1 MSNIPELIEIVACIP
16 LREVNHCTL
25 LGRYVDIKVVTRWR
39 CKKTQTSLYLLNKAF
54 FEKISFSKPVHN
66 TVIMMSAQ
74 YFTVTSDFMFIKSYT
89 CFVDLKQIQKRVSFL
104 SQRKEISQMAERT
117 SSPNFNGRR
126 ATWAMCPPEILGSW

>member
-1 MSNIPELIEIVACIP
+1 VSNIPELIEIVACIP

-74 YFTVTSDFMFIKSYT
+74 YFTVTSDI
-89 CFVDLKQIQKRVSFL
+89 LFL
-104 SQRKEISQMAERT
+104 SKVISVLL
-117 SSPNFNGRR
+117 
-126 ATWAMCPPEILGSW
+126 I